1 MLFFKRKKLMEI
13 DTKLENLITLIN
25 SQAEIIKM
33 ISTQLNNLE
42 AKQKLLEE
50 ICNTIIKNSNSEL
63 FKLEVLENKTDK
75 NSENI
80 INTENIINKSKSEI
94 LNFINDS
101 EKNIISSVK
110 QEALSNT
117 KINQKFKDEVCNEIT
132 ASTRNITDIK
142 DSVNKSK
149 SEILNSINNSEKN
162 IVSSVKQEAL
172 SNTKINEK
180 LKDEICDKIS
190 ASTRNISSEVN
201 TLDKELKLLLLNS
214 IMEQL

>member
-1 MLFFKRKKLMEI
+1 MLFFKRKKLIEI

-117 KINQKFKDEVCNEIT
+117 KIN
-132 ASTRNITDIK
+132 
-142 DSVNKSK
+142 
-149 SEILNSINNSEKN
+149 
-162 IVSSVKQEAL
+162 
-172 SNTKINEK
+172 EK

-190 ASTRNISSEVN
+190 VSTRNISSEVN

>member
-132 ASTRNITDIK
+132 ASSRNITDIK

-149 SEILNSINNSEKN
+149 SEILNSINDSEKN
-162 IVSSVKQEAL
+162 IVSSIKQEAL
-172 SNTKINEK
+172 SSAKIDEK

>member
-1 MLFFKRKKLMEI
+1 MSIKKENKEYI
-13 DTKLENLITLIN
+13 TEADVETKFIYNILLSKILEYP
-25 SQAEIIKM
+25 
-33 ISTQLNNLE
+33 
-42 AKQKLLEE
+42 
-50 ICNTIIKNSNSEL
+50 SEL
-63 FKLEVLENKTDK
+63 VHFHVPVKITQGRTTVTKEADVVIENK

-117 KINQKFKDEVCNEIT
+117 KIN
-132 ASTRNITDIK
+132 
-142 DSVNKSK
+142 
-149 SEILNSINNSEKN
+149 
-162 IVSSVKQEAL
+162 
-172 SNTKINEK
+172 EK

-190 ASTRNISSEVN
+190 VSTRNISSEVN